1 MKKQLITILLIGL
14 ILLQPIQVLAL
25 TSSEA
30 KQDWYDAKQASR
42 DAQQEYRDVKIAW
55 ATNKSEENNQKVI
68 DTGKNV
74 LHRALD
80 EAEAWLI
87 WRNLEVEENPMIPE
101 DLKQTIQDDVE
112 SNLAKIDE
120 LHVDVDEVEN
130 RLELGLVFLKMVGKY
145 FELLTDVARNTGFVW
160 VDIVSSYAD
169 TVEDY
174 ESKIRESAQ
183 SIENNEAILEKLDK
197 ALDDLQ
203 SARTNIDNAL
213 EEYDQVVIPG
223 NPILKFSSGNQYL
236 RIARND
242 LIAAQGSLREA
253 YRLLVG
259 AE

>member
-1 MKKQLITILLIGL
+1 MKKRLITILLIGL
-14 ILLQPIQVLAL
+14 LLLQPIQVLAL

-42 DAQQEYRDVKIAW
+42 DAQQEYGDAKIAW
-55 ATNKSEENNQKVI
+55 ATDKSEENNQKVI
-68 DTGKNV
+68 DTGKDV

-120 LHVDVDEVEN
+120 LHIDVDEVEN
-130 RLELGLVFLKMVGKY
+130 RFELGLVFLKIVGKY

-160 VDIVSSYAD
+160 VHIVSSYAD
-169 TVEDY
+169 TVEEY
-174 ESKIRESAQ
+174 EAKIRESAQ
-183 SIENNEAILEKLDK
+183 SLEDNEAILDKLDK

-223 NPILKFSSGNQYL
+223 NPILKFASGNQYL